1 MESPLSHHRN
11 LKKQKGPKHV
21 INYRSSIKRMPI
33 YWIIHLVLLLYTLAP
48 STVWIDYSWVGK
60 HRGSYSFQL
69 WSLILILPLR
79 PTKQEDSG
87 SLMWRPGGLCNPF
100 RERLLS
106 ENPFSMHLYI
116 IVYDHSQIIESFLS
130 VLSQLC
136 HKFRCCVVCLVL
148 QWLVPRLR
156 LLIYSSAFLNP
167 KYRHSNLSITYSI
180 YLVIMTCH
188 FTFLQKVFSIKGL
201 SSFFF
206 SSCLPITSQVKDFQG
221 DWHNYTA
228 NWHCRLDVSRDN

>member
-33 YWIIHLVLLLYTLAP
+33 YWILHLVLLLYTLAP

-60 HRGSYSFQL
+60 HCGSYSFQL

-106 ENPFSMHLYI
+106 ENPFSMPSTCTSLCRI
-116 IVYDHSQIIESFLS
+116 I
-130 VLSQLC
+130 
-136 HKFRCCVVCLVL
+136 
-148 QWLVPRLR
+148 PRLSR
-156 LLIYSSAFLNP
+156 VSCLSCLSCVINFDVVLCALFCSDLYLVSVYSSAFLNP

-180 YLVIMTCH
+180 CLVIMTCH
-188 FTFLQKVFSIKGL
+188 FTFLQKVFSI
-201 SSFFF
+201 
-206 SSCLPITSQVKDFQG
+206 
-221 DWHNYTA
+221 
-228 NWHCRLDVSRDN
+228 